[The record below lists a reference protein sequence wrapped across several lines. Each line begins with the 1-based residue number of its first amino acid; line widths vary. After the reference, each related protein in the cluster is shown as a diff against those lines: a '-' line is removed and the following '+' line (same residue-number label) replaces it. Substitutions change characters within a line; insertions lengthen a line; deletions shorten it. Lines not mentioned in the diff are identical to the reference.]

1 MSSTISSLGDLEESL
16 ISEWVVKT
24 IAKDGVKIE
33 GDEIEENTSKLCKLN
48 GKTMWKTSDIE
59 GELFVDDVVRII
71 TRISVHNLKPCSRS
85 VVTGV
90 T

>member
-16 ISEWVVKT
+16 IAERVVKT

-33 GDEIEENTSKLCKLN
+33 KEKEENTSNLCKLN
-48 GKTMWKTSDIE
+48 GKTMWKL

-71 TRISVHNLKPCSRS
+71 TRISVHNLNPCSRT